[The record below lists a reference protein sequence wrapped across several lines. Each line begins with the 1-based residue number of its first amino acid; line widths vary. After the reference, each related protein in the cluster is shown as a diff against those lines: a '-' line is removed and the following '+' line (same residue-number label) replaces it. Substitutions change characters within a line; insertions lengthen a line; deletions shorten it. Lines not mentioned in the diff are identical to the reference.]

1 MTPELYTFKNL
12 IGAHFS
18 INGEDSVRIDEIII
32 PRIQRDYAQGRIGA
46 SENRVRERF
55 LDALYESIYEQRS
68 ITLDFIYGDVEA
80 GKLTLLDGQQRLTTL
95 FLLYWYAAKKEKI
108 EKQAYNFL
116 KSFSYATRFK
126 RNLKSSMVSLLLEK
140 RPNNTKYAGDD

>member
-55 LDALYESIYEQRS
+55 LDALYESIYEQGCRS
-68 ITLDFIYGDVEA
+68 RKADII
-80 GKLTLLDGQQRLTTL
+80 RWSTT
-95 FLLYWYAAKKEKI
+95 I
-108 EKQAYNFL
+108 
-116 KSFSYATRFK
+116 
-126 RNLKSSMVSLLLEK
+126 
-140 RPNNTKYAGDD
+140 NNTILALLVRCQKRED